1 MMRTL
6 FLMSFSFLAAFLLEI
21 LPIPN
26 WAIWF
31 RPAFV
36 LLILI
41 FWTLIS
47 PNLIGIVV
55 AFLLGLIMDLLM
67 GTLLGT
73 HATIFVM
80 IIYVVL
86 RFHMRIRLIPL
97 WQQTIIIFGLV
108 LCYQIFLS
116 WCSGLLGGFR
126 ADSWFWLPALTSA
139 VFWPWIYTILKTYSR
154 YQNRRR

>member
-1 MMRTL
+1 MMRIL
-6 FLMSFSFLAAFLLEI
+6 FLIGFSFLIALLLEI
-21 LPIPN
+21 VPIPN

-41 FWTLIS
+41 FWTLTA
-47 PNLIGIVV
+47 PNLVGIIV

-73 HATIFVM
+73 HSAIFVM

-108 LCYQIFLS
+108 LWYQIFLS
-116 WCSGLLGGFR
+116 WCSGLLGEFR
-126 ADSWFWLPALTSA
+126 ADLWFWLPALTSI
-139 VFWPWIYTILKTYSR
+139 VIWPWIYTILKTYSR
-154 YQNRRR
+154 YQTRRR